1 MSDSA
6 DPSLSFGEWLVL
18 CVICEQPR
26 HGFAITRLCGSD
38 GPLGQVWRVPKPVV
52 YRGLQRLE
60 SLGLVVAEQQPSSHG
75 PVRSLV
81 AATESGQC
89 AAAAWLN
96 RPARHN
102 RDVRSELLAK
112 LALLDRRG
120 ADSRPLLDA
129 QRDQLLPVAAA
140 LRDRLAEPPRTA
152 GFDRVLLLWR
162 LETVSA
168 TLRFLDAV
176 SGAVPAAADRSPA
189 DGIPADV
196 LRAED
201 HRLSGDRTGG

>member
-1 MSDSA
+1 MADSA

-18 CVICEQPR
+18 CVVCEQPR
-26 HGFAITRLCGSD
+26 HGFAITLLCGSD
-38 GPLGQVWRVPKPVV
+38 GPLGQVWRVPKPVI
-52 YRGLQRLE
+52 YRGLQRLQN
-60 SLGLVVAEQQPSSHG
+60 LGLVVAQQEPSSHG

-81 AATESGQC
+81 AATESGQRS
-89 AAAAWLN
+89 AAAWLN

-112 LALLDRRG
+112 LALLDRRQ
-120 ADSRPLLDA
+120 ADPRPLLDA
-129 QRDQLLPVAAA
+129 QREQLLPVAGA
-140 LRDRLAEPPRTA
+140 LRDRLSESPGTT

-176 SGAVPAAADRSPA
+176 SDADHAPADRASDPDRASTAVPLADSS
-189 DGIPADV
+189 
-196 LRAED
+196 
-201 HRLSGDRTGG
+201 RL